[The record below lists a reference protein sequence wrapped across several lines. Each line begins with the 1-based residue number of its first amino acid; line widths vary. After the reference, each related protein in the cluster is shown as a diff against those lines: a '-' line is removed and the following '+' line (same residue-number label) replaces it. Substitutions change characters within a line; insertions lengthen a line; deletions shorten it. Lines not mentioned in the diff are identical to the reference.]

1 MLRLNNKGQ
10 SLVMFIILLP
20 ILLLILTLV
29 YDVGNAIY
37 EKDRLSNTNYMVVD
51 YALDNIDSIDED
63 DLKTLILE
71 NDNNLDDIS
80 IMIIDNS
87 VDISLKKNIKGVFGK
102 MFNFNLTFVKSEY
115 NGKIVNGKKKIERV
129 KWYYDR

>member
-51 YALDNIDSIDED
+51 YALDNIDSIDEE
-63 DLKTLILE
+63 DLNTLILE
-71 NDNNLDDIS
+71 N
-80 IMIIDNS
+80 DNS

-129 KWYYDR
+129 K

>member
-1 MLRLNNKGQ
+1 
-10 SLVMFIILLP
+10 MFIILLP

-51 YALDNIDSIDED
+51 YALVNIDSIDED
-63 DLKTLILE
+63 DLNTLILE

-87 VDISLKKNIKGVFGK
+87 VDISLKKILRVFLGRC
-102 MFNFNLTFVKSEY
+102 L
-115 NGKIVNGKKKIERV
+115 ILI
-129 KWYYDR
+129 

>member
-63 DLKTLILE
+63 DLNTLILK

-87 VDISLKKNIKGVFGK
+87 VDISLKKNINGVFGK

-129 KWYYDR
+129 K

>member
-63 DLKTLILE
+63 DLNTLILE

-87 VDISLKKNIKGVFGK
+87 VDISLKKILRVFLGRC
-102 MFNFNLTFVKSEY
+102 L
-115 NGKIVNGKKKIERV
+115 ILI
-129 KWYYDR
+129 

>member
-63 DLKTLILE
+63 DLNTLILE

-87 VDISLKKNIKGVFGK
+87 VDISLKKNIKGVLGK

-129 KWYYDR
+129 K

>member
-63 DLKTLILE
+63 DLNTLILK

-87 VDISLKKNIKGVFGK
+87 VDISLKKNIKGVFGN

>member
-63 DLKTLILE
+63 DLNTLVLK

-87 VDISLKKNIKGVFGK
+87 VDISLKKNIKGVFWK

>member
-1 MLRLNNKGQ
+1 
-10 SLVMFIILLP
+10 MFIILLP

-63 DLKTLILE
+63 DLNTLILK
-71 NDNNLDDIS
+71 NDNNFDDIS

-129 KWYYDR
+129 K

>member
-1 MLRLNNKGQ
+1 MLNLNNKGQ

-63 DLKTLILE
+63 DLNTLILK

-87 VDISLKKNIKGVFGK
+87 VDISLKKNIKGVFWK

-129 KWYYDR
+129 K

>member
-63 DLKTLILE
+63 DLNTLILE

-87 VDISLKKNIKGVFGK
+87 VDISLKKNIKGVFWK

-129 KWYYDR
+129 K